1 MRRTTLIMLFLACFS
16 WQAVAQVLS
25 PVRNSFVS
33 FGAAPGYYAGGVCG
47 GAELGLGK
55 WILTSTAL
63 RGQFDVML
71 ADGNS
76 SSMHPFYYGHVDLVV
91 DVFTAARARN
101 LSNKWR
107 SYVLV
112 GGGIVHSSLGD
123 NDFCALFGAGGEYRV
138 SEDWRLYAELKSTL
152 HPAEFD
158 NNGSA
163 SLMTAFSAGMVY
175 DIAVNP
181 TRSRSRFETKQFA
194 NDWFFNV
201 ALGVTSLN
209 YNGIASLN
217 QRLSQL
223 APAFEFGLG
232 KRLTTFWQVRLSAS
246 GLYAKSEEELFTYYN
261 LRGDIM
267 VDPVALFNIDNPHT
281 LLTAR
286 PYLGVGVVSRLD
298 NQTGFLISPAAGMQ
312 LVLRPDKKN
321 QLYLEARYL
330 LVPPRFIN
338 IGTGQNTLS
347 VGLATLVA
355 GYSYTFSDV
364 SFK

>member
-1 MRRTTLIMLFLACFS
+1 MRRTTVIMLFLACFS
-16 WQAVAQVLS
+16 WQAVAQVLT

-47 GAELGLGK
+47 GGELSLGK

-63 RGQFDVML
+63 RGQMNVML
-71 ADGNS
+71 AAGNS
-76 SSMHPFYYGHVDLVV
+76 SSMHPFYFGHVDLAV
-91 DVFTAARARN
+91 DVLTAARGRN
-101 LSNKWR
+101 LSNIWR
-107 SYVLV
+107 SYVFL
-112 GGGIVHSSLGD
+112 GGGVVRSSLGD
-123 NDFCALFGAGGEYRV
+123 NDFCALVGLGGEYRV
-138 SEDWRLYAELKSTL
+138 SDDWRLYAELKSTL
-152 HPAEFD
+152 FPAEFD
-158 NNGSA
+158 NNSSA
-163 SLMTAFSAGMVY
+163 SLMTALAVGMVY
-175 DIAVNP
+175 DIAANP

-201 ALGVTSLN
+201 AIGVTSLN
-209 YNGIASLN
+209 YSGIASLG

-223 APAFEFGLG
+223 TPAFEFGLG

-267 VDPVALFNIDNPHT
+267 VDPVSLFYIDNPHT
-281 LLTAR
+281 LFTAR

-312 LVLRPDKKN
+312 LVVRPDKRN
-321 QLYLEARYL
+321 QLYLEARYML
-330 LVPPRFIN
+330 TPPRFIN
-338 IGTGQNTLS
+338 SSIDQHTLS
-347 VGLATLVA
+347 VGLASLVA